1 MVNNMNVLADEAG
14 KVDIWVAIVFPIVG
28 LLVGIIVGCL
38 IYILVTRIKDRNAG
52 KKAIKLVE
60 EAEIKVDVS
69 IPVTIVELKDSNLKT
84 SVDGLALNKEGCE
97 ALEVTING
105 SNQIVYDIVD
115 SKNNKSYK
123 IIHNNGYSPETL
135 NKLDLSG
142 YTLYLNT
149 DLISQV
155 HLMTG
160 LPVDNPLL
168 FP

>member
-1 MVNNMNVLADEAG
+1 MLFLYTLHFLYYFLLTPL
-14 KVDIWVAIVFPIVG
+14 KVDNYKAFENYQK
-28 LLVGIIVGCL
+28 L
-38 IYILVTRIKDRNAG
+38 IA
-52 KKAIKLVE
+52 
-60 EAEIKVDVS
+60 
-69 IPVTIVELKDSNLKT
+69 LKT

-149 DLISQV
+149 DLNSDEFTLSNETKFAAYQTIIAV
-155 HLMTG
+155 KDL
-160 LPVDNPLL
+160 
-168 FP
+168 